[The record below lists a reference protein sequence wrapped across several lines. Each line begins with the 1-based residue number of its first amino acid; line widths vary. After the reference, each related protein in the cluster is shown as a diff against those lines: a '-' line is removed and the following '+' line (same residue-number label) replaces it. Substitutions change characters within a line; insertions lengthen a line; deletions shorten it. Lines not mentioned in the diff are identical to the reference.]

1 MNGTLALA
9 DGGSIHFEDV
19 GEGPAVVLL
28 HPGLWDMRTW
38 EPQIRTFV
46 DAGFRVVRFDQRGYG
61 RSSMPEAQYSSVDD
75 TIAVL
80 DERGIETAAFVG
92 CSMGGAVALQTVI
105 EHPERAWALVP
116 VASGCP
122 GFPWDEELE
131 ATLFAPIEAAMD
143 AGDLVLATDEA
154 MKVWAAIGTEDAI
167 GARIRGIA
175 LDNTQNFTIDEELDV
190 WSKYPTYDHLE
201 EVDVPTLVIVGD
213 TDVRSIEEVADVLA
227 ARIPGARKIL
237 IEQADHV
244 VNMRQPEAFDAAVL
258 PFLLEA
264 QP

>member
-1 MNGTLALA
+1 
-9 DGGSIHFEDV
+9 
-19 GEGPAVVLL
+19 
-28 HPGLWDMRTW
+28 MRTW
-38 EPQIRTFV
+38 EPQIRTLV
-46 DAGFRVVRFDQRGYG
+46 EVGFRVVRFDQRGYG
-61 RSSMPEAQYSSVDD
+61 TSSIPEKTYSSVDD

-80 DERGIETAAFVG
+80 DERGIDTAAFVG

-116 VASGCP
+116 VASGLP

-154 MKVWAAIGTEDAI
+154 MKVWAALGTGDPV
-167 GARIRGIA
+167 GARIHEIA
-175 LDNTQNFTIDEELDV
+175 LDNTQNFEIDEELDV
-190 WSKYPTYDHLE
+190 WAKYPTYDHLE
-201 EVDVPTLVIVGD
+201 EIDVPTLVIVGD
-213 TDVRSIEEVADVLA
+213 VLA
-227 ARIPGARKIL
+227 TRIPGARKIL

>member
-1 MNGTLALA
+1 MIGAITLA
-9 DGGSIHFEDV
+9 DGGSLHFEDV
-19 GEGPAVVLL
+19 GDGPAVALL

-38 EPQIRTFV
+38 EPQVTTLI

-61 RSSMPEAQYSSVDD
+61 ESSMPEATYSSVDD
-75 TIAVL
+75 TIALL
-80 DERGIETAAFVG
+80 DERGIEMAAFVG
-92 CSMGGAVALQTVI
+92 CSMGGAVSLQTVI

-122 GFPWDEELE
+122 GYPWDEELE

-154 MKVWAAIGTEDAI
+154 MKVWAALGVDDPA
-167 GARIRGIA
+167 GARIREIA
-175 LDNTQNFTIDEELDV
+175 LDNTQNFTMDEELDV
-190 WSKYPTYDHLE
+190 WSMYPTYDHLQE
-201 EVDVPTLVIVGD
+201 IDVPTLVIVGD
-213 TDVRSIEEVADVLA
+213 TDVRTIEEIADLLA
-227 ARIPGARKIL
+227 TRIPGARKIL

-264 QP
+264 RP

>member
-1 MNGTLALA
+1 MIGTLALA
-9 DGGSIHFEDV
+9 DVGSIHFENV
-19 GEGPAVVLL
+19 VERPADVLL

-38 EPQIRTFV
+38 EPQIPTLL

-61 RSSMPEAQYSSVDD
+61 TSSMPERPYSSVED

-92 CSMGGAVALQTVI
+92 CSMGGAVALQTGI
-105 EHPERAWALVP
+105 EHRDRAWALVP

-131 ATLFAPIEAAMD
+131 ATLFAPIEAAME

-154 MKVWAAIGTEDAI
+154 MKGRTALGTDDPI
-167 GARIRGIA
+167 GAAVRAIA

-190 WSKYPTYDHLE
+190 WAKYPTYDHLE
-201 EVDVPTLVIVGD
+201 EIDVPTLVIVGD
-213 TDVRSIEEVADVLA
+213 TDVRTIEEVADLLA
-227 ARIPGARKIL
+227 ARIPGARKVV

-244 VNMRQPEAFDAAVL
+244 VNMRQPQAFDPAVV

>member
-1 MNGTLALA
+1 MIGTLDLA
-9 DGGSIHFEDV
+9 DGGSIHLEDV

-38 EPQIRTFV
+38 EPQIATLV
-46 DAGFRVVRFDQRGYG
+46 DAGFRVLRFDQRGYG
-61 RSSMPEAQYSSVDD
+61 QSSMPDKTYSSVDD

-80 DERGIETAAFVG
+80 DDRGIDRAAFVG

-105 EHPERAWALVP
+105 EHPDRAWALVP

-131 ATLFAPIEAAMD
+131 ATLFAPIVAAMD
-143 AGDLVLATDEA
+143 ADDLVLATDEA
-154 MKVWAAIGTEDAI
+154 MKVWTALGTDDPT
-167 GARIRGIA
+167 GARIREIA

-190 WSKYPTYDHLE
+190 WAKYPTYDHLE
-201 EVDVPTLVIVGD
+201 EIDVPTLVLVGD

-227 ARIPGARKIL
+227 TRIPGARKVV
-237 IEQADHV
+237 IERADHV
-244 VNMRQPEAFDAAVL
+244 VNMRQPEAFDAAVV

>member
-1 MNGTLALA
+1 MIGTLELA
-9 DGGSIHFEDV
+9 DGGSLHFEDV
-19 GEGPAVVLL
+19 GDGPAVVLL

-38 EPQIRTFV
+38 EPQIRTLL

-61 RSSMPEAQYSSVDD
+61 KSSMPEKTYSSVDD
-75 TIAVL
+75 TIALLV
-80 DERGIETAAFVG
+80 ERGIDTAAFVG

-105 EHPERAWALVP
+105 EHPDRAWALVP

-143 AGDLVLATDEA
+143 AGDVVLATDEA
-154 MKVWAAIGTEDAI
+154 MKVWTAIGTDDPV
-167 GARIRGIA
+167 GARIREIA
-175 LDNTQNFTIDEELDV
+175 LDNTQTFTIDEELDV
-190 WSKYPTYDHLE
+190 WARYPTYDHLE
-201 EVDVPTLVIVGD
+201 EIDVPTLVLVGD

-227 ARIPGARKIL
+227 TRIPGARKVM

-244 VNMRQPEAFDAAVL
+244 VNMRQPEAFDAAIV

>member
-1 MNGTLALA
+1 MNGTIALA
-9 DGGSIHFEDV
+9 DGGSIHFDDV

-38 EPQIRTFV
+38 EPQIGTLV
-46 DAGFRVVRFDQRGYG
+46 DAGFRVLRLDQRGYG
-61 RSSMPEAQYSSVDD
+61 QSSMPAAPYSSVDD

-80 DERGIETAAFVG
+80 DERGVDVAAFVG
-92 CSMGGAVALQTVI
+92 CSMGGALALQTVI
-105 EHPERAWALVP
+105 EHPERVWALVP

-131 ATLFAPIEAAMD
+131 ATLFAPIEAAME

-154 MKVWAAIGTEDAI
+154 MKVWTALGTDDPA
-167 GARIRGIA
+167 GARIREIA
-175 LDNTQNFTIDEELDV
+175 LDNTQNFEIDEELDV
-190 WSKYPTYDHLE
+190 WAQYPTYEHLDE
-201 EVDVPTLVIVGD
+201 IDVPTLVIVGD

-227 ARIPGARKIL
+227 TRIPGARKVV

-244 VNMRQPEAFDAAVL
+244 VNMRQPEAFDAAVV

>member
-1 MNGTLALA
+1 
-9 DGGSIHFEDV
+9 
-19 GEGPAVVLL
+19 
-28 HPGLWDMRTW
+28 
-38 EPQIRTFV
+38 
-46 DAGFRVVRFDQRGYG
+46 
-61 RSSMPEAQYSSVDD
+61 
-75 TIAVL
+75 
-80 DERGIETAAFVG
+80 
-92 CSMGGAVALQTVI
+92 MGGACALQTVI

-116 VASGCP
+116 VASGLP

>member
-1 MNGTLALA
+1 MIGTLALA

-38 EPQIRTFV
+38 EPQIPTLL

-61 RSSMPEAQYSSVDD
+61 TSSMPERSYSSVED

-105 EHPERAWALVP
+105 EHRDRAWALVP

-131 ATLFAPIEAAMD
+131 ATLFAPIEAAME
-143 AGDLVLATDEA
+143 AGDLVRATDEA
-154 MKVWAAIGTEDAI
+154 MKVWTALGTDDPA
-167 GARIRGIA
+167 GARIREIA
-175 LDNTQNFTIDEELDV
+175 LENTQNFEIDEELDV
-190 WSKYPTYDHLE
+190 WAMYPTYDHLE
-201 EVDVPTLVIVGD
+201 EIDVPTLVIVGD

-227 ARIPGARKIL
+227 TRIPGARKIV
-237 IEQADHV
+237 IEHADHV
-244 VNMRQPEAFDAAVL
+244 VNMRQPEAFDAAVV

-264 QP
+264 QR